1 MKKINILA
9 TLSALILS
17 AFMASCAES
26 PTTENSQEQQPQKVG
41 TVFIGTNAIKL
52 ADNATRTSV
61 DYTFGE
67 NSFKFFW
74 EPGDKIWILN
84 YANPLTT
91 DITKRFTRA
100 RFTSSDNYPLPNTVQ
115 INYTGQNT
123 GSDRNVIIQST
134 QNQDAPNSTAHF
146 GDSGDCGIGT
156 ATKQSNG
163 EYTFTLEHKAAYL
176 CLLPRTPNG
185 LTSTVITQVKVT
197 SDKDIAGATFLGTT
211 ELRELLF
218 FSQKTI
224 TITLN
229 SGNGFPLNNA
239 QTSQATNAIYAV
251 IHPNTHAL
259 TIEYTL
265 KDTHTNVQT
274 TVTKTIPSQNYE
286 PNTLTPITANLALPT
301 PPTPKFYLWDAQ
313 QDYWWNHLNA
323 DGTPD
328 GNYPQDPSD
337 PRWYHKNSNPHA
349 VEIFEATQSCRYCPN
364 ANELWWYAKK
374 GDPRWDNQAYV
385 RVENGHIYAV
395 CGLWLRKKRAIVAYL
410 KSIGYPAYLTEA
422 NLRDNYRDTP
432 TAAPIDYRTTWGQ
445 DFPTPTQGRPANTAD
460 YFFLPAWG
468 YYTSGLFF
476 NLWGGS
482 GYYWG
487 SSASPISHTQAYG
500 MSFRSNQVG
509 VGTFS
514 RSDGGIVQT
523 FE

>member
-9 TLSALILS
+9 ALSALILS
-17 AFMASCAES
+17 AFVAACAES

-265 KDTHTNVQT
+265 KDTHTNVET

-328 GNYPQDPSD
+328 GNYPQNPSD
-337 PRWYHKNSNPHA
+337 PRWYHENPGG
-349 VEIFEATQSCRYCPN
+349 VSGPLTATESCKDCPN

-487 SSASPISHTQAYG
+487 SSASPISHSLAYA
-500 MSFRSNQVG
+500 MSFRSNMVA
-509 VGTFS
+509 VGTFG
-514 RSDGGIVQT
+514 RSDGGLVQT

>member
-17 AFMASCAES
+17 AFVAACAES

-146 GDSGDCGIGT
+146 GNSGDCGIGT

-163 EYTFTLEHKAAYL
+163 EFTFTLEHKAAYL

-445 DFPTPTQGRPANTAD
+445 DFHMPTQGRPANTAD

-487 SSASPISHTQAYG
+487 SSASPISHSLAYA
-500 MSFRSNQVG
+500 MSFRSNMVA
-509 VGTFS
+509 VGTFG
-514 RSDGGIVQT
+514 RSDGGLVQT

>member
-9 TLSALILS
+9 ALSALILS

-26 PTTENSQEQQPQKVG
+26 PTTENNQEQQPQKVG

-146 GDSGDCGIGT
+146 GNSGDCGIGT

-163 EYTFTLEHKAAYL
+163 EFTFTLEHKAAYL

-274 TVTKTIPSQNYE
+274 TVTKSIPSLNYE

-328 GNYPQDPSD
+328 GNYPQNPSD
-337 PRWYHKNSNPHA
+337 PRWYHENPGG
-349 VEIFEATQSCRYCPN
+349 VSGPLTATESCKDCPN

-487 SSASPISHTQAYG
+487 SSASPISHSLAYA
-500 MSFRSNQVG
+500 MSFRSNMVA
-509 VGTFS
+509 VGTFG
-514 RSDGGIVQT
+514 RSDGGLVQT